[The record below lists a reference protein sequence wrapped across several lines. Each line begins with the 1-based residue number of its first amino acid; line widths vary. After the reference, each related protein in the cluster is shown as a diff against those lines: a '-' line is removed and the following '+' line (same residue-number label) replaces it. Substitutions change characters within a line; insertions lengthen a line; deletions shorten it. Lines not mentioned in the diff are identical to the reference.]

1 MATEDEDD
9 DSRRP
14 QDDPET
20 RVEDLKARAA
30 ALDGGQMRTWTSPDC
45 PSGIEKQFWEQVV
58 AFESAAEEQ
67 PFEVLIRS
75 GLTLPSPEELDD
87 AQITKKLWD
96 VIHGMAFLRMFL
108 SFTDHLSDRELYTR
122 LWSDTLREPTALEP
136 EGSAG
141 GWFID
146 SAGSGS
152 QADIEVYL
160 KYYAG
165 EDERR
170 RWAEEWP
177 DLRVPNTVPLPFDR
191 DRHLPTAGF

>member
-14 QDDPET
+14 DDGAGE

-30 ALDGGQMRTWTSPDC
+30 ALNAGQMRTWTSPDC
-45 PSGIEKQFWEQVV
+45 PSGIEEQFWRQVV

-67 PFEVLIRS
+67 PFDVLIRC
-75 GLTLPSPEELDD
+75 GLTLPAPEELDD
-87 AQITKKLWD
+87 AEITKKLWE

-108 SFTDHLSDRELYTR
+108 SFTDHLSDRELYAR
-122 LWSDTLREPTALEP
+122 LWNDTLREPTALEP
-136 EGSAG
+136 EDSAG
-141 GWFID
+141 AWFID
-146 SAGSGS
+146 LTGSGS
-152 QADIEVYL
+152 EEDLEVHL
-160 KYYAG
+160 RYYAD

-177 DLRVPNTVPLPFDR
+177 DLLVPHTVPLPFDR
-191 DRHLPTAGF
+191 DRHLPTAGL